1 MLRKAVVVA
10 SLQLRLTA
18 RNRSSLIWLLLVP
31 IVFTTIVGAAFGGSG
46 SFFGTAAKVP
56 VAFVDLDHG
65 IASSVFEQAL
75 RAESALD
82 VQTPSE
88 VDGRQQLKDQKVS
101 VLIVIPQGFGVAV
114 EAGTTASVEVVR
126 SAGQSSGYFLE
137 QLVSNAAAR
146 VSTLAYAASV
156 TTNQLSHWV
165 ALDAAGRLTAWQ
177 TAFATARTSLADAP
191 TVTTDY
197 SVLARVQPQVQL
209 PNNATQ
215 SSTGF
220 GAMFVMAGVLGTA
233 TALVS
238 ERLRNTLPRI
248 LTTSTSVIAFL
259 SGKLMAMMVVG
270 IAQFGLFILWGSLIL
285 RVDWGRNPLAVAAM
299 VLLYV
304 FAATG
309 LGVLVGSL
317 CRTMAQAT
325 VIATFVTYGT
335 SMMAGSWWPI
345 EVAPPFM
352 QQLARA
358 FPQYWAINGLNK
370 IVVRGLGF
378 AAIVPNLLVLAVAG
392 IAFLLA
398 GSVVYVRKVQS

>member
-1 MLRKAVVVA
+1 MFRKAFVVA
-10 SLQLRLTA
+10 GLQLRLIA
-18 RNRSSLIWLLLVP
+18 RDKSSFIWLLLVP
-31 IVFTTIVGAAFGGSG
+31 IVFTTIVGAAFGGFGSSG
-46 SFFGTAAKVP
+46 SAPKVP
-56 VAFVDLDHG
+56 VAFVDLDHSA
-65 IASSVFEQAL
+65 ASSVFEQAL
-75 RAESALD
+75 RAEPALD
-82 VQTPSE
+82 VQMPSE
-88 VDGRQQLKDQKVS
+88 EVGRQELKDDKIP
-101 VLIVIPQGFGVAV
+101 VLIVIPRGFGAAV
-114 EAGTTASVEVVR
+114 EAGTKATVEVVR

-156 TTNQLSHWV
+156 TTDQLARWV
-165 ALDAAGRLTAWQ
+165 TLDPASRLIAWR
-177 TAFATARTSLADAP
+177 TAFASARTVLTEAS

-197 SVLARVQPQVQL
+197 SVLARTQPQVQL
-209 PNNATQ
+209 PDSATQ

-238 ERLRNTLPRI
+238 ERLRNTLARI
-248 LTTSTSVIAFL
+248 MTTSTSVLAFL
-259 SGKLMAMMVVG
+259 GGKLMAMMVVG
-270 IAQFGLFILWGSLIL
+270 IAQFSLFILWGKIVL
-285 RVDWGRNPLAVAAM
+285 RVDWGRDPLAVVAM
-299 VLLYV
+299 VVLYV

-317 CRTMAQAT
+317 CRTLAQAG
-325 VIATFVTYGT
+325 VIASFVTYGT
-335 SMMAGSWWPI
+335 SMIAGSWWPI

-378 AAIVPNLLVLAVAG
+378 AAIAPNLMVFAVAG

-398 GSVVYVRKVQS
+398 GSVIYVRKVRS

>member
-1 MLRKAVVVA
+1 MFRKALVIA
-10 SLQLRLTA
+10 GLQLRLIA
-18 RNRSSLIWLLLVP
+18 RDRSSFIWLLLVP
-31 IVFTTIVGAAFGGSG
+31 IIFTTIVGAAFGGFGSSG
-46 SFFGTAAKVP
+46 PAPKVP
-56 VAFVDLDHG
+56 VAFVDLDHST
-65 IASSVFEQAL
+65 ASSVFEQAL
-75 RAESALD
+75 RAEPVLD

-88 VDGRQQLKDQKVS
+88 ADGRQQLKDQKIP
-101 VLIVIPQGFGVAV
+101 VLIVIPRGFGVAV
-114 EAGTTASVEVVR
+114 EAGTRTTVEVVR

-156 TTNQLSHWV
+156 TTDQLSRWT
-165 ALDAAGRLTAWQ
+165 ALDPAGRLTAWR
-177 TAFATARTSLADAP
+177 TAFASARTTLADAP
-191 TVTTDY
+191 TVTTHY
-197 SVLARVQPQVQL
+197 SVLARTQPQVQL
-209 PNNATQ
+209 PDSATQ

-248 LTTSTSVIAFL
+248 MTTSTSVMAFL
-259 SGKLMAMMVVG
+259 GGKLIAMVVLG
-270 IAQFGLFILWGSLIL
+270 IAQFALFILWGRLVL
-285 RVDWGRNPLAVAAM
+285 RVDWGRDPLAVAAM
-299 VLLYV
+299 VVLYV

-317 CRTMAQAT
+317 CTTMAQAN
-325 VIATFVTYGT
+325 VIATFATYGT
-335 SMMAGSWWPI
+335 SMIAGSWWPI

-358 FPQYWAINGLNK
+358 FPQYWAVNGLNK

-378 AAIVPNLLVLAVAG
+378 AAIAPNLLVLAVAG

-398 GSVVYVRKVQS
+398 GSVIYVRRVRS

>member
-1 MLRKAVVVA
+1 MFRKALFVA
-10 SLQLRLTA
+10 GLQLRLIV
-18 RNRSSLIWLLLVP
+18 RNRSSFIWLLLVP
-31 IVFTTIVGAAFGGSG
+31 IVFTTIVGAAFGGFGSSG
-46 SFFGTAAKVP
+46 PAPRVP

-65 IASSVFEQAL
+65 TASSVFEQAL
-75 RAESALD
+75 RAEPTLN

-88 VDGRQQLKDQKVS
+88 EVGKQQLKDQKIP
-101 VLIVIPQGFGVAV
+101 VLIIIPAGFGTAV
-114 EAGTTASVEVVR
+114 EAGTRVDVEVVR

-137 QLVSNAAAR
+137 QLVSNAASR

-156 TTNQLSHWV
+156 TTDQLTRWV
-165 ALDAAGRLTAWQ
+165 TLDPADRLMAWR
-177 TAFATARTSLADAP
+177 TAFASARTTLTETP

-197 SVLARVQPQVQL
+197 SVLARTQPQAQL
-209 PNNATQ
+209 PDSPTQ

-238 ERLRNTLPRI
+238 ERLRNTLARVM
-248 LTTSTSVIAFL
+248 TTSTSVLAFL
-259 SGKLMAMMVVG
+259 GGKLMAMMVVG
-270 IAQFGLFILWGSLIL
+270 IAQFALFILWGRFVLG
-285 RVDWGRNPLAVAAM
+285 VDWGRNPFAVAAM
-299 VLLYV
+299 VVLYV

-309 LGVLVGSL
+309 LGLMVGSL
-317 CRTMAQAT
+317 CRTMAQAN

-335 SMMAGSWWPI
+335 SMIAGSWWPI

-352 QQLARA
+352 QLLARA

-370 IVVRGLGF
+370 IVVRGLAF
-378 AAIVPNLLVLAVAG
+378 AAIAPNLLVLAAAG

-398 GSVVYVRKVQS
+398 GSVIYVHKVRS